1 MLNNF
6 ENGYFSDNLTL
17 SDQLKQAVLEKNWG
31 QVDAFCKELVTE
43 SGLLFNYLRPYANQ
57 KKIEFILSVRDSKND
72 WEEDGI
78 WHDDG
83 SRVLA
88 FSLGLN
94 PEPAQIK
101 GGELL
106 LRPKGVNEFNSIPPM
121 NFGQIIV
128 FKTGV
133 SGYEHMVKEV
143 TEGHRVVMAGW
154 CYI

>member
-6 ENGYFSDNLTL
+6 KNGYFSDNLAL
-17 SDQLKQAVLEKNWG
+17 PDQLKQAVLEKNWG
-31 QVDAFCKELVTE
+31 QVDAFCKELITV
-43 SGLLFNYLRPYANQ
+43 SGLLFSYLHPYAKQ

-88 FSLGLN
+88 FSLSLN
-94 PEPAQIK
+94 LEPMQIK

-106 LRPKGVNEFNSIPPM
+106 LRPKGVTEFESIPPM

-154 CYI
+154 CYN